1 MSGRVS
7 GRDNLHDKFRARAGE
22 ALAVNGMRLAV
33 LALLAVLAFMLYWI
47 GRKGLGAISW
57 SFIVEAP
64 RQGMTAGGIWPA
76 IVGTTYLALGTLLIS
91 MPLGIATAVY
101 LNEYARGGALN
112 RLIRLAIRNLAG
124 VPSIVYGLFGL
135 GVFAAMLGL
144 GTSLAAAS
152 LTLSLMT
159 LPWIV
164 TASEEALKSVPQSFR
179 EGSYALGATPWQTIR
194 HLVLPYA
201 LPGMFTG
208 SILGLARAAGE
219 TAPIILTGAA
229 YFLPR
234 LPSSVLDQFMALPYH
249 LYILATQHASTTEV
263 RPLAYGTALVLL
275 ALVMTLNMLVMVIRA
290 RVRRQKSW

>member
-275 ALVMTLNMLVMVIRA
+275 ALVMTLNLLVMVIRA